1 MSVTWWRYFLTRS
14 ILTIMMEMKE
24 KNKVDIYRVNNL
36 FDPVWLLHF
45 SHFLHFCHIH
55 LSKIVKMRERIIM
68 TLTTFCC
75 LIPSSKVDV
84 IYCFYAKEFH
94 FFELRK
100 HNFRVFCFSFFLS
113 LKISSKPPCIC
124 MNFPFI
130 DDDNEKEVKWR
141 KKKIISLV
149 QFKRAQK
156 HV

>member
-1 MSVTWWRYFLTRS
+1 
-14 ILTIMMEMKE
+14 MKE

-113 LKISSKPPCIC
+113 FYENIIKTALYMHEFSIYRRRQWKRSK
-124 MNFPFI
+124 MKKEENNFSRAVQKSP
-130 DDDNEKEVKWR
+130 KTC
-141 KKKIISLV
+141 LV
-149 QFKRAQK
+149 QSNVNYTSVRSIFFMN
-156 HV
+156 